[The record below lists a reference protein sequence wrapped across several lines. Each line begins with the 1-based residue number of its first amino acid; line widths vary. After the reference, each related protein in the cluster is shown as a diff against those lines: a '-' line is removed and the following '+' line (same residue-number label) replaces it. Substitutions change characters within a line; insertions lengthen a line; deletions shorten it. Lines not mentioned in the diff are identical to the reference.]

1 MLGMREP
8 EIYGTET
15 YDSLSDKVMGWAG
28 ELGIEIGCAQTNSE
42 GEMIDYVHA
51 SVGRVDFFIINPG
64 AYTHTSFALRDA
76 ISSVSVPVFEVHLS
90 NIYAREEWRNKSQI
104 SPVCCGTIA
113 GMGPVGYKLALHAGR
128 ELVMAMR
135 AAARG
140 YQAPAYV
147 EPHPAQAQA
156 PSAGGQESAWEV
168 FKRSMAAEGG
178 APAHPAAHPANA
190 APASAAPPAA
200 PAAAAEPERRRP
212 AQAAP
217 VINQAQPGQA
227 QPQAPRHSGELPAAR
242 AAERNAHAHP
252 RPSAD
257 AQAVREQPRDA
268 ADADRRRVQPRKA
281 DIAKPPVHEDLS
293 AALGRDLQL
302 RASGEHTAI
311 KPKPSRLPEAP
322 ASDARG
328 DRKSRLS
335 LGIGDDAD
343 DANLRVD
350 QDTGETLEDYDESD
364 STSPENSG
372 NQKKSG
378 DGKSWKDK
386 MGWGRKH

>member
-1 MLGMREP
+1 MREP

-76 ISSVSVPVFEVHLS
+76 ISSVSVPFFEVHLS

-104 SPVCCGTIA
+104 SPVCCGIIA

-140 YQAPAYV
+140 YQVPAYA
-147 EPHPAQAQA
+147 EPHPASAQA
-156 PSAGGQESAWEV
+156 AAGSQESAWEV

-178 APAHPAAHPANA
+178 APAHTAATPANVA
-190 APASAAPPAA
+190 AASAASP
-200 PAAAAEPERRRP
+200 AAAEPERRRP
-212 AQAAP
+212 AQTAP
-217 VINQAQPGQA
+217 VINQAQPSQA
-227 QPQAPRHSGELPAAR
+227 QAPRHSGELPAAR

-252 RPSAD
+252 RPSAEVP
-257 AQAVREQPRDA
+257 AVREQPRDA
-268 ADADRRRVQPRKA
+268 AEADRRRVQPRKA
-281 DIAKPPVHEDLS
+281 EIAKPPVHEDLS

-311 KPKPSRLPEAP
+311 KPKPSKLPEAP

-328 DRKSRLS
+328 DKKSRLS

-343 DANLRVD
+343 SANLKVD
-350 QDTGETLEDYDESD
+350 QDAGETFEDNDESN
-364 STSPENSG
+364 SASAENTG

>member
-1 MLGMREP
+1 MREP

-135 AAARG
+135 AASRG

-147 EPHPAQAQA
+147 EPHAAAQVA
-156 PSAGGQESAWEV
+156 SGGSQESAWEV

-178 APAHPAAHPANA
+178 APVHA
-190 APASAAPPAA
+190 AAPPANAQA
-200 PAAAAEPERRRP
+200 PAAPPAAEPERRRP
-212 AQAAP
+212 VQTAA
-217 VINQAQPGQA
+217 VINQAQAGHAQA
-227 QPQAPRHSGELPAAR
+227 SAPRHSAELPAAR
-242 AAERNAHAHP
+242 AAERNAQP
-252 RPSAD
+252 RPSGES
-257 AQAVREQPRDA
+257 QAVREQPRNA
-268 ADADRRRVQPRKA
+268 ADAERNRIQPKKA
-281 DIAKPPVHEDLS
+281 EIAKPPVHEDLS

-322 ASDARG
+322 SASDTKG

-335 LGIGDDAD
+335 LGLGNDDAD
-343 DANLRVD
+343 
-350 QDTGETLEDYDESD
+350 GETLEEYDESD
-364 STSPENSG
+364 NTSAENSD

-378 DGKSWKDK
+378 DGKSWKGK
-386 MGWGRKH
+386 LGWGRKH